1 MKCPQCG
8 AENPAKNKFCGECG
22 FNLKAAAAVDRM
34 NIIKKGIPDTL
45 VKKIL
50 GVKDTIEKERRNVTV
65 IFADISGFT
74 TMSEKLDPEELTA
87 LMNECFRKLSMMVY
101 RYEGIID
108 KFIGDCIMAIFGAPV
123 THEDDPERA
132 VLAGLDM
139 QTAINEINARLE
151 AQTGKTFKKLEI
163 HTGINSG
170 EVIAGKVGSDL
181 QMDYTVMGDTVNVAQ
196 RLKDIAS
203 PGTIVVGPE
212 TFRRSRHAFDYI
224 SSEPVQLKGKAES
237 VNPYEVVGRK
247 WGSEFGSSTV
257 HSDLIGRDKELNKL
271 KDGCTDLIKNKPR
284 NFLVKGE
291 IGVGKS
297 RLLYEFR
304 KHLSITAPDIVL
316 LEDRGVSYESSIPL
330 KSFYDCFTRYFL
342 SDEMKI
348 TEASKDKIIAK
359 INDILGADAADIA
372 PYLYKL
378 LNIELSREDQEKII
392 HLDSHSLQLQIFL
405 AVATIVEKLAEKKR
419 VIFIFDDLQWSD
431 LTSNELISFLLPM
444 VKKGR
449 VSFYLSYRSGEPENL
464 KKIFETLKNE
474 LADHTTEI
482 TLNNLSPEDSAQL
495 VNNLA
500 GTAITDAVKR
510 SIIEKSGGNPFFI
523 EEIVRN
529 MLETGAKKPAG
540 ELDGPE
546 VRGHD
551 KSKIQVPG
559 SIESAVTSRLD
570 ALSKEAIHIIKTASI
585 IGRFFPLKLLEE
597 VIKDKEIYRHVEE
610 LENGEFLIK
619 VNHKNKIYY
628 SFRHPI
634 FQEVTYH
641 SLLKSERAIY
651 HKVIAETVETQ
662 FKDKDEIE
670 GYNATLAYHFLNCQD
685 LPKALEYSVKAG
697 NEAAAIFASD
707 EALKYYGQGLAIA
720 ENNDDKVAILEKMC
734 ELEHLTGRIDD
745 AYKHVNEALEWAKD
759 PQTRARMTGMKGK
772 LLADMGK
779 IDEGLTMMKQA
790 LSDYKDKDS
799 INYLH
804 LAYYLADLLIER
816 KADLAQANELIDAA
830 ITIAR
835 RINNNK
841 AIGNGLRMKAQ
852 VLWRK
857 GDNDE
862 SLKLLKEAEQKY
874 QSMDSKNDLASL
886 YILVGAVMRSAGNI
900 TAAIDYLKKSIDL
913 ASCIGSKK
921 LQAIAFNNL
930 GIYYNYLGDTRSGLS
945 SHEKNL
951 VLRREICDERGAAIA
966 YGNIGVIFYQT
977 GEWEKALEHYQK
989 ALEVLEKVNDVR
1001 GQINTMISFSPLLI
1015 EMNKI
1020 DQARELHQRT
1030 ITMAE
1035 ATHDEL
1041 LIYMVKERIS
1051 ANLLIFDEVD
1061 QAQETLDSIKENALK
1076 LCNKAMI
1083 TDLKLQYASILLHKR
1098 DPDALSAARDAF
1110 ELVMESKTKECEIR
1124 GLFVL
1129 GKAQVMSGKDK
1140 DFEEGIRN
1148 IKRAISIASEIGYIP
1163 DVADGQLTLAEA
1175 LIACKKNKQAVEYLN
1190 QAKEIYTR
1198 IKGKF
1203 KLKKIEKLLK
1213 TIQKQNE

>member
-1 MKCPQCG
+1 VKCPQCG
-8 AENPAKNKFCGECG
+8 VENPAQNKFCGECG
-22 FNLKAAAAVDRM
+22 FNLKATAAVDRM
-34 NIIKKGIPDTL
+34 NIIKKDIPDAL

-132 VLAGLDM
+132 VLAGLDL

-151 AQTGKTFKKLEI
+151 TQTGKTFKKLEI

-196 RLKDIAS
+196 RLKDIAT

-212 TFRRSRHAFDYI
+212 TFRRTRHAFDYM

-237 VNPYEVVGRK
+237 INPYEVIGRK

-271 KDGCTDLIKNKPR
+271 KEGYTELIKNKPR
-284 NFLVKGE
+284 NFLIKGE

-304 KHLSITAPDIVL
+304 KYLSITAPDIVL

-359 INDILGADAADIA
+359 INDLLGADAPDIA

-378 LNIELSREDQEKII
+378 LNIELCKDDQEKII

-405 AVATIVEKLAEKKR
+405 AVATLVEKLAEKKR

-431 LTSNELISFLLPM
+431 LTSNELISFLLSM
-444 VKKGR
+444 VKKGS

-482 TLNNLSPEDSAQL
+482 TLNNLGPEDSARL
-495 VNNLA
+495 VGNLA
-500 GTAITDAVKR
+500 GTTISEDLKKQ
-510 SIIEKSGGNPFFI
+510 IIEKSGGNPFFI

-529 MLETGAKKPAG
+529 MLETGTKTPAG
-540 ELDGPE
+540 RSDGPE
-546 VRGHD
+546 VHGRD
-551 KSKIQVPG
+551 KSRIQVPG

-570 ALSKEAIHIIKTASI
+570 ALSKEAKHIIKTASI
-585 IGRFFPLKLLEE
+585 IGRFFPLRLLEE
-597 VIKDKEIYRHVEE
+597 VIKEKEIYRHVEE

-619 VNHKNKIYY
+619 VNHKNMIYY

-651 HKVIAETVETQ
+651 HKVIADTVETQ
-662 FKDKDEIE
+662 FNGKDDIE

-707 EALKYYGQGLAIA
+707 EAFKYYSQGLAIA
-720 ENNDDKVAILEKMC
+720 ENNADKVAILEKMC

-759 PQTRARMTGMKGK
+759 PETIAHLTGMKGK
-772 LLADMGK
+772 LIADMGK
-779 IDEGLTMMKQA
+779 LDDGLAMMKQA
-790 LSDYKDKDS
+790 LSGYRDQNN

-804 LAYYLADLLIER
+804 LSFYLADLLLER
-816 KADLAQANELIDAA
+816 KADLAQAAELIDSA
-830 ITIAR
+830 IAIAQ
-835 RINNNK
+835 RINDTK
-841 AIGNGLRMKAQ
+841 SIGHGLRMKGQ
-852 VLWRK
+852 IVWRK
-857 GDNDE
+857 GDSN
-862 SLKLLKEAEQKY
+862 SSMKLLKEAEQTY
-874 QSMDSKNDLASL
+874 LSVDSKNDLASL
-886 YILVGAVMRSAGNI
+886 YVLMGVVSRSMGNI
-900 TAAIDYLKKSIDL
+900 PTAIDHLEKSIDI
-913 ASCIGSKK
+913 AARIGSKK
-921 LQAIAFNNL
+921 LQAIAHNNL
-930 GIYYNYLGDTRSGLS
+930 GIYYNLLGDIKSGLA

-951 VLRREICDERGAAIA
+951 ALRNEIGDERGAAIA
-966 YGNIGVIFYQT
+966 YGNIGIIYNQT
-977 GEWEKALEHYQK
+977 GDWDKALEYYHK
-989 ALEVLEKVNDVR
+989 AQDILERVNDLR
-1001 GQINTMISFSPLLI
+1001 GQINNMLSFSPLMMA
-1015 EMNKI
+1015 MNEI
-1020 DQARELHQRT
+1020 DQARELHKKVLA
-1030 ITMAE
+1030 MAE
-1035 ATHDEL
+1035 ATHDDL
-1041 LIYMVKERIS
+1041 LIYTVKEHIS
-1051 ANLLIFDEVD
+1051 TDLLLADDVD
-1061 QAQETLDSIKENALK
+1061 QALAIIDGIKENVLK
-1076 LCNKAMI
+1076 LGNKALV
-1083 TDLKLQYASILLHKR
+1083 TDLKLQYALILSLKGS
-1098 DPDALSAARDAF
+1098 PEALIAAQEAF
-1110 ELVMESKTKECEIR
+1110 RLATESKTKEHEIH
-1124 GLFVL
+1124 GLRIL
-1129 GKAQVMSGKDK
+1129 GKTQVMTGQDK
-1140 DFEEGIRN
+1140 DIVEGLMN

-1163 DVADGQLTLAEA
+1163 DIADSQLALAEA
-1175 LIACKKNKQAVEYLN
+1175 LIACKKEKQALEYLN

-1198 IKGKF
+1198 LKSKI
-1203 KLKKIEKLLK
+1203 KLKKIENLLK
-1213 TIQKQNE
+1213 TIQK